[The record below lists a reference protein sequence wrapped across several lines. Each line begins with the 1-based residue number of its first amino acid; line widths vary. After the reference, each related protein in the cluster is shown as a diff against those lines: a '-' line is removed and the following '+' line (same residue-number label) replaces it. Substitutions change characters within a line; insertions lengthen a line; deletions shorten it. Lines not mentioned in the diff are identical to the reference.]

1 MKNGLHFALVGENA
15 AYSKSPAI
23 FDAIY
28 KAVGREG
35 KFHVVQVNPNDI
47 RASLNQLVLEGVR
60 GFAVTLPYKRAV
72 VSCLDDVDPV
82 AHKVGAVN
90 SVAVDDSC
98 LYGYNTDC
106 HGFAYPL
113 LCNGKKSIGTSA
125 LIAGCGGAARAVAYS
140 LYVDFGIGD
149 ITLLGRSA
157 ERLEECRTE
166 LSRLLDKVRL
176 RTVVTG
182 HSDTFF
188 DRAFDI
194 IVNASPLG
202 GWNHPDV
209 SPFPSE
215 VKFAP
220 GKIYYDLN
228 YNDGNRIVA
237 QAREKGLIALDGAPM
252 LVAQAVRSFA
262 IWTDIQVPFDTVFRT
277 VFGGRRGQTAVQ

>member
-1 MKNGLHFALVGENA
+1 MKNGLHFALIGENVS
-15 AYSKSPAI
+15 YSKSPAI
-23 FDAIY
+23 FGAIF
-28 KAVGREG
+28 KAIGREG
-35 KFHVVQVNPNDI
+35 KFQTVQVNPNEI

-90 SVAVDDSC
+90 SVAVSDPC

-113 LCNGKKSIGTSA
+113 LCTGRKSIGTSA

-140 LYVDFGIGD
+140 LYVDFGICD

-157 ERLEECRTE
+157 DRLEECRAD
-166 LSRLLDKVRL
+166 LAQLLDKVRL
-176 RTVVTG
+176 RTLLASKNDV
-182 HSDTFF
+182 SF
-188 DRAFDI
+188 DRPYDV

-202 GWNHPDV
+202 GPNHPES
-209 SPFPSE
+209 SPFPAKLE
-215 VKFAP
+215 FVA
-220 GKIYYDLN
+220 GKLYYDLN
-228 YNDGNRIVA
+228 YNDGNRIVN
-237 QAREKGLIALDGAPM
+237 QAREHGMIALDGAPM

-262 IWTDIQVPFDTVFRT
+262 IWTDVQVPFETVYRS
-277 VFGGRRGQTAVQ
+277 VFGGRRGQSTT